1 MNSVYLLTRIVFVF
15 SLLALVATAA
25 ANTNVVQV
33 FVHPGSGTICVDSTC
48 QVDVGSLSGYSS
60 SQFANI
66 AGGRDHTIKVYDTD
80 GYQDYT
86 DQFYMDYNGDD
97 VTLQV
102 YLVPLA
108 TGTPAPVT
116 TSSGTGTVRVYVS
129 PGLGQVCIDN
139 RECDTSTG
147 APSSTWN
154 VDFVDVMAGTPHT
167 ITVTADGYQTTT
179 TQVTVLPD
187 QVNEAE
193 VTLQPLPT
201 AAETESTTPA
211 PQTTRAGLGGV
222 VAVVAVGI
230 CGILVVDRK
239 RGV

>member
-1 MNSVYLLTRIVFVF
+1 MKPGCLLTRIFFVF
-15 SLLALVATAA
+15 ALLALVATAA
-25 ANTNVVQV
+25 ANPNVVQV

-48 QVDVGSLSGYSS
+48 QVAVGSLSGYSS

-102 YLVPLA
+102 YLDPLT
-108 TGTPAPVT
+108 TGTPTPAT
-116 TSSGTGTVRVYVS
+116 TSPQTGTVRVYVS

-147 APSSTWN
+147 ASSSTWN
-154 VDFVDVMAGTPHT
+154 VDFDDVMAGTSHT
-167 ITVTADGYQTTT
+167 ITVTADGYQSAT
-179 TQVTVLPD
+179 TQITVLPD
-187 QVNEAE
+187 QVNEAD
-193 VTLQPLPT
+193 VTLQPLST
-201 AAETESTTPA
+201 ATETDSTTPA
-211 PQTTRAGLGGV
+211 PQATRAGLDAVPVIGALGGS
-222 VAVVAVGI
+222 GI
-230 CGILVVDRK
+230 VFLFRK
-239 RGV
+239 NGN

>member
-1 MNSVYLLTRIVFVF
+1 MKPVCLLTRILFVF
-15 SLLALVATAA
+15 ALLALVATAA
-25 ANTNVVQV
+25 ADKNVVQV
-33 FVHPGSGTICVDSTC
+33 FVHPGSGSICIDSTC
-48 QVDVGSLSGYSS
+48 QVAVGSLSGYSS
-60 SQFANI
+60 SQFANL
-66 AGGRDHTIKVYDTD
+66 AGGKDHTIKVYDTE

-102 YLVPLA
+102 YLDPLTTETAVPE
-108 TGTPAPVT
+108 T
-116 TSSGTGTVRVYVS
+116 TSPGTGTVRVYVS

-154 VDFVDVMAGTPHT
+154 VDFDDVTAGTPHT
-167 ITVTADGYQTTT
+167 ITVTADGYQTAT
-179 TQVTVLPD
+179 TQITVLPD
-187 QVNEAE
+187 QVNEAD
-193 VTLQPLPT
+193 VTIQPLST

-211 PQTTRAGLGGV
+211 PQTTRAGLGGI

-230 CGILVVDRK
+230 CGIVLVEHK
-239 RGV
+239 REK